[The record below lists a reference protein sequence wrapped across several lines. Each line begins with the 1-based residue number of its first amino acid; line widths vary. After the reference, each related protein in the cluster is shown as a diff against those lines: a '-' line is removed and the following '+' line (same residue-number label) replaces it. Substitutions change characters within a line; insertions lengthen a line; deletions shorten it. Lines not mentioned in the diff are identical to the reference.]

1 VSESQQ
7 RTDPSPHPHPPVTKP
22 VPDSLA
28 AEIAVEQALVDRV
41 YAELAKA
48 TERVSLVEAEG
59 LARGRTDRTG
69 DIRDEEITGL
79 FERDALMFN
88 ANKRRTILETQYEG
102 LVFGRLDLGSDPAAA
117 PGQADADGAGQTGG
131 VGPAEGVAL
140 ADGAG
145 QRVRETRYVGR
156 LGVRDDDYEPLVID
170 WRAPAAA
177 PFYRS
182 TPVEPMG
189 VLRRRVLR
197 CKGSDVIGI
206 EDDLMVPEAPDDLV
220 VVGDGALMAALTRSR
235 GSRMRDIVATIQRHQ
250 DEAIRAPAR
259 GVTEITGGPGTG
271 KTVVALHRAAYLLY
285 SDRRRYESGG
295 ILVVGPST
303 AYTAYIERVLPSLG
317 EDTVTLR
324 SLGDIADGVT
334 TERLDSPAA
343 AAIKG
348 SLKIRRVLARAA
360 RDVVPDS
367 PTQLRAF
374 VDGRAIRLDAAD
386 LDRVRIQ
393 VLRSHQRNHARRA
406 ATLALADAAWMASQ
420 GEDGG
425 EDRGD
430 ERAVFVDKFLDHMN
444 VEAFIRQW
452 WRPLDARE
460 VLLWLAD
467 PDRARRYAKGIL
479 REDDA
484 MVLCE
489 SVKAALDTGTWSVAD
504 VALID
509 DLASTLGA
517 MREPAQQ
524 EVDQSGRAADQDG
537 DPSDYPGH
545 GGPGSSEFGQGDRP
559 DSLHDDG
566 QRDGS
571 QHHDSQYDSQH
582 DDPRYDGSDDAADAL
597 PAWATSRA
605 TSRTWYEVNPRTKRE
620 RLMNGRLDDPDE
632 YAHVLIDEAQ
642 DISPMQWRMLGRRGR
657 WASWTVVGD
666 AAQAS
671 WPDEAEARLAR
682 DQAFGG
688 KVRSRFHMA
697 TNYRNATEIF
707 AYAADMIRAEVP
719 DADIPEA
726 VRETGIYPIITSAD
740 PAGVAAAATAA
751 VESLLGE
758 VEGSIAVISSSRWL
772 ASLRAAMGQPP
783 GLSAGDL
790 SGRISDFS
798 GRVNVVD
805 PMSTKG
811 LEYDATVI
819 VDPAGITAESPG
831 GVRVLYVALTRAAH
845 RMTVL
850 EISDS

>member
-1 VSESQQ
+1 MTQ
-7 RTDPSPHPHPPVTKP
+7 
-22 VPDSLA
+22 DSIA
-28 AEIAVEQALVDRV
+28 AEIAVEQARVDLV
-41 YAELAKA
+41 YSELTKA
-48 TERVSLVEAEG
+48 SERVALVEAEG

-79 FERDALMFN
+79 FERDALVFN
-88 ANKRRTILETQYEG
+88 AIKRRTTLETQYEG
-102 LVFGRLDLGSDPAAA
+102 LVFGRLDLGSDTSDPA
-117 PGQADADGAGQTGG
+117 D
-131 VGPAEGVAL
+131 
-140 ADGAG
+140 
-145 QRVRETRYVGR
+145 RETRYVGR

-206 EDDLMVPEAPDDLV
+206 EDDLMVPEAPKDLV

-235 GSRMRDIVATIQRHQ
+235 GARMRDIVATIQRHQ

-295 ILVVGPST
+295 ILVVGPSA

-343 AAIKG
+343 ASIKG

-360 RDVVPDS
+360 RDVIPDT

-374 VDGRAIRLDAAD
+374 VDGRAIRLDSPE
-386 LDRVRIQ
+386 LNRVRLQ
-393 VLRSHQRNHARRA
+393 VLNSHQRNHARRA
-406 ATLALADAAWMASQ
+406 ATQALAEAAWVSNP
-420 GEDGG
+420 G
-425 EDRGD
+425 EDRF
-430 ERAVFVDKFLDHMN
+430 VFVDKFLDHMN
-444 VEAFIRQW
+444 VEAFVRQW

-467 PDRARRYAKGIL
+467 PERTRRYTKGIFNEAQSTL
-479 REDDA
+479 LSD
-484 MVLCE
+484 
-489 SVKAALDTGTWSVAD
+489 SIQAAIDSGTWSVAD

-509 DLASTLGA
+509 DIATILGT
-517 MREPAQQ
+517 MREPDREEQASYQVEELDDLNGHAVS
-524 EVDQSGRAADQDG
+524 EVTT
-537 DPSDYPGH
+537 H
-545 GGPGSSEFGQGDRP
+545 GT
-559 DSLHDDG
+559 SL
-566 QRDGS
+566 
-571 QHHDSQYDSQH
+571 
-582 DDPRYDGSDDAADAL
+582 
-597 PAWATSRA
+597 WAT
-605 TSRTWYEVNPRTKRE
+605 TRTGYELTPHTNME
-620 RLMNGRLDDPDE
+620 RLMNGRLDDPEE

-657 WASWTVVGD
+657 WSSWTVVGD

-671 WPDEAEARLAR
+671 WPDAAEARLAR
-682 DQAFGG
+682 EQAFGS
-688 KVRSRFHMA
+688 KVRSLFHMD
-697 TNYRNATEIF
+697 TNYRNAREIF
-707 AYAADMIRAEVP
+707 AYAADMIQAEVP
-719 DADIPEA
+719 DADIPKA
-726 VRETGIYPIITSAD
+726 VRETGVGPIITQVDAD
-740 PAGVAAAATAA
+740 SVVVAAAAAA
-751 VESLLGE
+751 ETLLGE
-758 VEGSIAVISSSRWL
+758 VEGSIAVIAPARWRD
-772 ASLRAAMGQPP
+772 SLKS
-783 GLSAGDL
+783 LSGDL
-790 SGRISDFS
+790 SGRVS
-798 GRVNVVD
+798 VVG

-819 VDPAGITAESPG
+819 VDPAAITAESPG
-831 GVRVLYVALTRAAH
+831 GIRVLYVALTRAAH

-850 EISDS
+850 ELNN

>member
-7 RTDPSPHPHPPVTKP
+7 RTEPSQHPDRPAANPG
-22 VPDSLA
+22 PDSLT
-28 AEIAVEQALVDRV
+28 AEIAVEQAVVDRV

-102 LVFGRLDLGSDPAAA
+102 LVFGRLDLGSDPSEDPRQPEADA
-117 PGQADADGAGQTGG
+117 GQAD
-131 VGPAEGVAL
+131 GPGR
-140 ADGAG
+140 
-145 QRVRETRYVGR
+145 QSRETRYVGR

-197 CKGSDVIGI
+197 CKGSDVVGI

-220 VVGDGALMAALTRSR
+220 IVGDGALMAALTRTR

-295 ILVVGPST
+295 ILVVGPSA

-334 TERLDSPAA
+334 TERLDTPAA

-360 RDVVPDS
+360 RDITPDS
-367 PTQLRAF
+367 PTRLRVF
-374 VDGRAIRLDAAD
+374 VNGRAVRLDPAE
-386 LDRVRIQ
+386 LDRVRSH
-393 VLRSHQRNHARRA
+393 VLRSHQRNSARRA
-406 ATLALADAAWMASQ
+406 ATVALAEAAWEASL
-420 GEDGG
+420 GEGRAD
-425 EDRGD
+425 DRAD
-430 ERAVFVDKFLDHMN
+430 DRAVFVDKFLDHMD
-444 VEAFIRQW
+444 VEAFVRQW

-484 MVLCE
+484 ALLSK
-489 SVKAALDTGTWSVAD
+489 SVQAALDAGTWSVAD

-509 DLASTLGA
+509 DLAATLGA
-517 MREPAQQ
+517 MREPEHRGSASHQD
-524 EVDQSGRAADQDG
+524 EDPDDLPWPGDRGHARSGRGDLGRGDSGRGDFGDADSGDSPEG
-537 DPSDYPGH
+537 DPRED
-545 GGPGSSEFGQGDRP
+545 F
-559 DSLHDDG
+559 
-566 QRDGS
+566 
-571 QHHDSQYDSQH
+571 
-582 DDPRYDGSDDAADAL
+582 DGSDGTADDI

-605 TSRTWYEVNPRTKRE
+605 TGRAGYEVTPRTKLE

-671 WPDEAEARLAR
+671 WPDATEARLAR
-682 DQAFGG
+682 DQAFGS
-688 KVRSRFHMA
+688 KVRSLFHMA

-707 AYAADMIRAEVP
+707 DYAAGVIRAQVP
-719 DADIPEA
+719 DADIPDA
-726 VRETGIYPIITSAD
+726 VRESGVNPIIRAVD
-740 PAGVAAAATAA
+740 PAGVNAAAIAA
-751 VESLLGE
+751 VEVLLGE
-758 VEGSIAVISSSRWL
+758 VEGSIAVISSARWL
-772 ASLRAAMGQPP
+772 GSLRSSMEQPA
-783 GLSAGDL
+783 GLSTGDTW
-790 SGRISDFS
+790 
-798 GRVNVVD
+798 GRVSVVD

-819 VDPAGITAESPG
+819 VDPAGITTESPG

-850 EISDS
+850 EISTP